1 MPNLSQEIAINI
13 IHEVIRVVPF
23 FEADIQQQ
31 IRLRN
36 LIEEQLNDY
45 EITSKSTALVTGD
58 LLEKAFIYLSCK
70 KLEGMALGTRK
81 NYTLL
86 FKRMN
91 EYLNKPVSMIS
102 VMDLRMFLAK
112 AYPTNQASS
121 MNTKISN
128 LKAFFLWLQDEGY
141 LVQNPARNLALVKEP
156 YRKRKAMTMEEV
168 ELMRE
173 ACSTNREKAMFE
185 LMISSGC
192 RAAEVSNADISKI
205 KWDDRTMTVIG
216 KGNKERTVIFS
227 TRAKMFMQTYLSNRN
242 NKSTYL
248 FTASKKPFNKLGT
261 RSIERD
267 ITDIALGAGIN
278 HPVFPHLCR
287 HTFANTSA
295 NQNMSLPALQK
306 LLGHSSSDTTQIYYE
321 LDENNLKNEYK
332 KLAL

>member
-13 IHEVIRVVPF
+13 INEITKVVRF
-23 FEADIQQQ
+23 FEADIPQQ

-58 LLEKAFIYLSCK
+58 LLEKVFIYLSCK
-70 KLEGMALGTRK
+70 KLEGMAIGTRK
-81 NYTLL
+81 NYTFL

-91 EYLNKPVSMIS
+91 EYLNKPVSMIT

-112 AYPTNQASS
+112 AYPYNQASS
-121 MNTKISN
+121 LNSKISN
-128 LKAFFLWLQDEGY
+128 IKAFFIWLQVEGY
-141 LVQNPARNLALVKEP
+141 IIQNPARNLSLIKEP
-156 YRKRKAMTMEEV
+156 YRKRKALTMEEV
-168 ELMRE
+168 ELIRD
-173 ACSTNREKAMFE
+173 ACNTDREKAMFE

-192 RAAEVSNADISKI
+192 RAAEISNADINKI

-227 TRAKMFMQTYLSNRN
+227 TRAKLFMQSYLNQRI

-248 FTASKKPFNKLGT
+248 FTASKRPYAKLGT

-267 ITDIALGAGIN
+267 ISDIAQRAGIN
-278 HPVFPHLCR
+278 HSVYPHLCR
-287 HTFANTSA
+287 HTFANISA

-306 LLGHSSSDTTQIYYE
+306 LMGHSSSDTTQIYYT
-321 LDENNLKNEYK
+321 LDQDTLKSEYK